1 LARAGRFWP
10 EPPGGGVEV
19 RARMEQLLPALFNG
33 LILGAFY
40 AVVALGLSLIMN
52 LTGTIN
58 LAHAAFLT
66 LAGYLAFVLVLH
78 GTSYWVALIVAP
90 VLTVLVGVLAE
101 RILIR
106 PVYGRDPIYS
116 LLLTFGLA
124 LVAEEA
130 YRLIWGANG
139 LPFAPPASLNGSV
152 QLGFMSYPTFR
163 LFIAFVLI
171 VVIVGLTLFL
181 TRTRFG
187 LRLRAAVLDSEMIAA
202 LGTNTQL
209 LYMINF
215 AVGILLA
222 GIAGVLAVG
231 LLGLNPTSGNALLM
245 PAFICV
251 IIGGMGSLFGS
262 IVGGL
267 LIGIV
272 IAVTTLYVPAA
283 SEVSMYVLMAIVLS
297 IRPRGLFG
305 EEGIF
310 G

>member
-1 LARAGRFWP
+1 
-10 EPPGGGVEV
+10 
-19 RARMEQLLPALFNG
+19 MDQLLPSVFNG

-58 LAHAAFLT
+58 LAHASFLT
-66 LAGYLAFVLVLH
+66 LAGYLAYTLVLN
-78 GTSYWVALIVAP
+78 GSPFWLALILAP
-90 VLTVLVGVLAE
+90 LLTVVVGIIAE
-101 RILIR
+101 RTLIR
-106 PVYGRDPIYS
+106 PLYGRDPIYS

-139 LPFAPPASLNGSV
+139 VPFSPPPSLSGTI
-152 QLGFMSYPTFR
+152 QLGFMAYPVFR
-163 LFIAFVLI
+163 LFIALVL
-171 VVIVGLTLFL
+171 VIVIAALTLFL
-181 TRTRFG
+181 RGTRFG
-187 LRLRAAVLDSEMIAA
+187 LRLRAAILDSEMIAA
-202 LGTNTQL
+202 LGTNTQV

-215 AVGILLA
+215 GIGILLA
-222 GIAGVLAVG
+222 GIAGVLAAG

-262 IVGGL
+262 IAGGI
-267 LIGIV
+267 LIGVV
-272 IAVTTLYVPAA
+272 IALTTLYIPAA
-283 SEVSMYVLMAIVLS
+283 SEVSMYVLMAVVLS

-305 EEGIF
+305 EESLF

>member
-1 LARAGRFWP
+1 
-10 EPPGGGVEV
+10 
-19 RARMEQLLPALFNG
+19 MDQLLPSIFNG

-58 LAHAAFLT
+58 LAHASFLT
-66 LAGYLAFVLVLH
+66 LAGYLAFSLVLA
-78 GTSYWVALIVAP
+78 GSPYWLALILAP
-90 VLTVLVGVLAE
+90 LLTVIVGIIAE
-101 RILIR
+101 RTLIR
-106 PVYGRDPIYS
+106 PLYGRDPIYS

-130 YRLIWGANG
+130 FREIWGANG
-139 LPFAPPASLNGSV
+139 VPFSPPASLAGTV
-152 QLGFMSYPTFR
+152 QLGFMAYPVYR

-171 VVIVGLTLFL
+171 ILIAALTLFL
-181 TRTRFG
+181 RGTQFG

-215 AVGILLA
+215 GIGILLA
-222 GIAGVLAVG
+222 GFAGVLSAG
-231 LLGLNPTSGNALLM
+231 LLGLNPTSGNVLLM

-251 IIGGMGSLFGS
+251 IIGGMGSLLGS
-262 IVGGL
+262 IAGGI
-267 LIGIV
+267 LIGVV
-272 IAVTTLYVPAA
+272 IALTTLYIPAA
-283 SEVSMYVLMAIVLS
+283 SEVSMYILMAVVLS

-305 EEGIF
+305 EEGLF

>member
-1 LARAGRFWP
+1 
-10 EPPGGGVEV
+10 
-19 RARMEQLLPALFNG
+19 MDQLLPSVFNG

-66 LAGYLAFVLVLH
+66 LAGYLAYTLVLH
-78 GTSYWVALIVAP
+78 GSPFWLALILAP
-90 VLTVLVGVLAE
+90 LLTVVVGIIVE
-101 RILIR
+101 RTLIR
-106 PVYGRDPIYS
+106 PLYGRDPIYS

-139 LPFAPPASLNGSV
+139 VPFSPPPSLSGTV
-152 QLGFMSYPTFR
+152 QLGFMAYPVFR
-163 LFIAFVLI
+163 LFIALVL
-171 VVIVGLTLFL
+171 VIVIAALTLFL
-181 TRTRFG
+181 RGTRFG
-187 LRLRAAVLDSEMIAA
+187 LRLRAAILDSEMIAA
-202 LGTNTQL
+202 LGTNTQV

-215 AVGILLA
+215 GIGILLA
-222 GIAGVLAVG
+222 GIAGVLAAG

-262 IVGGL
+262 IVGGI
-267 LIGIV
+267 LIGVV
-272 IAVTTLYVPAA
+272 IALTTLYIPAA
-283 SEVSMYVLMAIVLS
+283 SEVSMFVLMAVVLS

-305 EEGIF
+305 EESLF

>member
-1 LARAGRFWP
+1 
-10 EPPGGGVEV
+10 
-19 RARMEQLLPALFNG
+19 MDQLFTQLFNG

-58 LAHAAFLT
+58 LAHASFLT
-66 LAGYLAFVLVLH
+66 LAGYIAFTMVSR
-78 GTSYWVALIVAP
+78 GTSWYVALIVAP
-90 VLTVLVGVLAE
+90 ILTVIVGVIAE
-101 RILIR
+101 RVLIR
-106 PVYGRDPIYS
+106 PLYGRDPIYS

-124 LVAEEA
+124 LVAEEV
-130 YRLIWGANG
+130 YREIWGANG
-139 LPFAPPASLNGSV
+139 VPFTAPAALAGTVN
-152 QLGFMSYPTFR
+152 LGFMTYPSFR

-171 VVIVGLTLFL
+171 VLIIGLTLFL
-181 TRTRFG
+181 RGTRFG

-202 LGTNTQL
+202 FGTNTQV
-209 LYMINF
+209 LYMVNF
-215 AVGILLA
+215 GIGILLA
-222 GIAGVLAVG
+222 GVAGVLGAC

-262 IVGGL
+262 IAGGM
-267 LIGIV
+267 LIGV
-272 IAVTTLYVPAA
+272 VVAVTTLYIPAA
-283 SEVSMYVLMAIVLS
+283 SEVSMFILMAIVLS

-305 EEGIF
+305 EEGLF

>member
-1 LARAGRFWP
+1 
-10 EPPGGGVEV
+10 
-19 RARMEQLLPALFNG
+19 MDQLLPSVFNG

-58 LAHAAFLT
+58 LAHASFLT
-66 LAGYLAFVLVLH
+66 LAGYLAFTLVLH
-78 GTSYWVALIVAP
+78 GSPFWLALILAP
-90 VLTVLVGVLAE
+90 LLTVVVGIVVE
-101 RILIR
+101 RTLIR
-106 PVYGRDPIYS
+106 PLYGRDPIYS

-139 LPFAPPASLNGSV
+139 VPFSPPPSLSGTV
-152 QLGFMSYPTFR
+152 QLGFMAYPVFR
-163 LFIAFVLI
+163 LFIALVL
-171 VVIVGLTLFL
+171 VIVIAALTLFL
-181 TRTRFG
+181 RGTRFG
-187 LRLRAAVLDSEMIAA
+187 LRLRAAILDSEMIAA

-215 AVGILLA
+215 GIGILLA
-222 GIAGVLAVG
+222 GIAGVLAAG

-251 IIGGMGSLFGS
+251 IIGGMGSLLGS
-262 IVGGL
+262 IAGGI
-267 LIGIV
+267 LIGVV
-272 IAVTTLYVPAA
+272 IALTTLYIPAA
-283 SEVSMYVLMAIVLS
+283 SEVSMYVLMAVVLS

-305 EEGIF
+305 EESLF

>member
-1 LARAGRFWP
+1 
-10 EPPGGGVEV
+10 
-19 RARMEQLLPALFNG
+19 MDQLLTQLFNG

-58 LAHAAFLT
+58 LAHASFLT
-66 LAGYLAFVLVLH
+66 LAGYLAFALMLH
-78 GTSYWVALIVAP
+78 GIPYGIALIVAP
-90 VLTVLVGVLAE
+90 LLTVIVGMIAE
-101 RILIR
+101 RLLIR
-106 PVYGRDPIYS
+106 PLYGRDPIYS

-130 YRLIWGANG
+130 FREIWGANG
-139 LPFAPPASLNGSV
+139 LPFAPPPSLSGTV
-152 QLGFMSYPTFR
+152 QLGFISYPTFR
-163 LFIAFVLI
+163 LFIALVLLI
-171 VVIVGLTLFL
+171 VIVLLTLFL
-181 TRTRFG
+181 RGTRFG

-209 LYMINF
+209 LYMVNF
-215 AVGILLA
+215 GIGILLA
-222 GIAGVLAVG
+222 GVAGVLAVG
-231 LLGLNPTSGNALLM
+231 ILGLNPTSGNALLM

-251 IIGGMGSLFGS
+251 IIGGMGSLLGS
-262 IVGGL
+262 IAGGIM
-267 LIGIV
+267 IGIV
-272 IAVTTLYVPAA
+272 IALTTLYIPAA

-305 EEGIF
+305 EEGLF

>member
-1 LARAGRFWP
+1 
-10 EPPGGGVEV
+10 VD
-19 RARMEQLLPALFNG
+19 QLLTQLFNG

-58 LAHAAFLT
+58 LAHASFLT
-66 LAGYLAFVLVLH
+66 LAGYVAYVMILH
-78 GTSYWVALIVAP
+78 GSSFYVALIVAP
-90 VLTVLVGVLAE
+90 LLTVIVGIVAE
-101 RILIR
+101 RVLIR
-106 PVYGRDPIYS
+106 PMYGRDPIYS

-124 LVAEEA
+124 LVAEEV

-139 LPFAPPASLNGSV
+139 VPFAAPAALNGTV
-152 QLGFMSYPTFR
+152 NLGFMQYPTFR
-163 LFIAFVLI
+163 LFIAGVLI
-171 VVIVGLTLFL
+171 VVIIGLTLFL
-181 TRTRFG
+181 RGTRFG

-202 LGTNTQL
+202 LGTNTQV
-209 LYMINF
+209 LYMFNF
-215 AVGILLA
+215 GVGILLA
-222 GIAGVLAVG
+222 GIAGVLGAV

-251 IIGGMGSLFGS
+251 IIGGMGSLLGS
-262 IVGGL
+262 IAGGI
-267 LIGIV
+267 LIGVV
-272 IAVTTLYVPAA
+272 IAVTTLYIPAA